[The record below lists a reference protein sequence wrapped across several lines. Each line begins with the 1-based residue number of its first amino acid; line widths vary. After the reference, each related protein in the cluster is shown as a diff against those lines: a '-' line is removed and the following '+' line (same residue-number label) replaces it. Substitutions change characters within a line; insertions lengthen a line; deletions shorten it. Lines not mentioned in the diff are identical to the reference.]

1 MAGFYDRYK
10 LNGVVLDK
18 DRKHRY
24 VRAGILPTIDKTPDD
39 TYIITTIGDTL
50 DFLAFDYY
58 KDVNLWWLIAA
69 ANPDIPFSSLYLEP
83 GIQIRIPPV
92 KFQSE
97 IDALIE
103 KSNRR

>member
-1 MAGFYDRYK
+1 MFYDRYK
-10 LNGVVLDK
+10 LNGVLLNK

-24 VRAGILPTIDKTPDD
+24 VRAGILPTIEKTPDD

-50 DFLAFDYY
+50 DFLAFGYY

-92 KFQSE
+92 KFQMEVDS
-97 IDALIE
+97 LIE
-103 KSNRR
+103 NVNKR

>member
-1 MAGFYDRYK
+1 MFYERYK
-10 LNGVVLDK
+10 LNGVVLNK
-18 DRKHRY
+18 SRKHRF
-24 VRAGILPTIDKTPDD
+24 VRAGILPTIDKTPED

-83 GIQIRIPPV
+83 GLQLRIPPV
-92 KFQSE
+92 KFQMD

-103 KSNRR
+103 KANRR

>member
-1 MAGFYDRYK
+1 MFYERYK
-10 LNGVVLDK
+10 QNGVLLNK

-24 VRAGILPTIDKTPDD
+24 VRAGILPTIEKSPED

-50 DFLAFDYY
+50 DYLAFDYY

-92 KFQSE
+92 KFQME
-97 IDALIE
+97 VDALIE
-103 KSNRR
+103 IANRR

>member
-1 MAGFYDRYK
+1 MLYERYR
-10 LNGVVLDK
+10 LNGVLLNKDK
-18 DRKHRY
+18 KHRY
-24 VRAGILPTIDKTPDD
+24 VRASIIPTIEKTPED

-58 KDVNLWWLIAA
+58 KDSSLWWIIAA
-69 ANPDIPFSSLYLEP
+69 ANPDIQFSSLYLEP

-97 IDALIE
+97 VDELI
-103 KSNRR
+103 KKANKR

>member
-1 MAGFYDRYK
+1 MFYERYK
-10 LNGVVLDK
+10 LNGVLLNK

-24 VRAGILPTIDKTPDD
+24 VRAGIVPTIEKTPND

-58 KDVNLWWLIAA
+58 KDSSLWWLIAA

-83 GIQIRIPPV
+83 GIQIRIPPA
-92 KFQSE
+92 KFHDD
-97 IDALIE
+97 INALIRNAN
-103 KSNRR
+103 NR